1 MKMSDIFYGEL
12 SGKEIFLKIL
22 GVNSKHGKIFCMS
35 QTILIETNENLKKI
49 YSINL
54 TTFVGTDVIF
64 RQNADDTLALLKILP
79 QVSLVITKAKV
90 DEEDTAVKIY
100 HFIKQNSLNTS
111 MIILGEC
118 PSLANEILCL
128 QEPVSWEILIKQA
141 AQHLGVTVQDAVNK
155 VRPDYLPV
163 GIYYFYDIQKTP
175 CDVYIRIKKG
185 PNEYQF
191 VKRIHS
197 KDIFDKTLIEKYEE
211 QGLKEFYIQKDY
223 IQYFTNFVTN
233 HLVERLESEDLTLE
247 DRILTTANA
256 HEIVRDSILQMG
268 LDQASV
274 ELSDAS
280 INSMVKSVRNSPEV
294 TSLLKF
300 LFSNK
305 VSYAYQHCHLLAL
318 MCHYVL
324 SKQSWYKPEHLHILS
339 FVSFFSDVTLKSHN
353 QMQIGSMKELLEANL
368 TDEEKNDVMNHAKEA
383 ARLLE
388 GHPDANDYI
397 RTVLI
402 QSHGKLDGT
411 GFEENPGEDLHPLS
425 KVFIIADCFVKTL
438 LNPALPSRKQDIL
451 PILYAR
457 FTNPSYQKIIKAL
470 EQKFQ

>member
-1 MKMSDIFYGEL
+1 
-12 SGKEIFLKIL
+12 
-22 GVNSKHGKIFCMS
+22 MS
-35 QTILIETNENLKKI
+35 QTILIETNESLKKI
-49 YSINL
+49 YSLNL

-64 RQNADDTLALLKILP
+64 RQTADDALALLKILP
-79 QVSLVITKAKV
+79 QVSLIITKAKV
-90 DEEDTAVKIY
+90 GEEETAIKIY
-100 HFIKQNSLNTS
+100 NFIKNECLHTSL
-111 MIILGEC
+111 IVLGEC
-118 PSLANEILCL
+118 PALANEILCL

-141 AQHLGVTVQDAVNK
+141 AQHLGVTIQDAVNK

-163 GIYYFYDIQKTP
+163 GLHYFYDIQKTP

-197 KDIFDKTLIEKYEE
+197 KDHFDRDLIAKYEE
-211 QGLKEFYIQKDY
+211 QGLKEFYIPKDY
-223 IQYFTNFVTN
+223 IQYFTTFVTN
-233 HLVERLESEDLTLE
+233 NLVERLEREDLTLE

-256 HEIVRDSILQMG
+256 HEIVRDSIQQMG

-294 TSLLKF
+294 ASLLKF

-305 VSYAYQHCHLLAL
+305 VSYAYQQCHLLAL

-324 SKQSWYKPEHLHILS
+324 SKQSWYKQEHLHILS
-339 FVSFFSDVTLKSHN
+339 FVSFFSDVTLKSHQ
-353 QMQIGSMKELLEANL
+353 QMQIGSMKELFEANL
-368 TDEEKNDVMNHAKEA
+368 TDEEKNSVMNHAAEA
-383 ARLLE
+383 SRLLE

-402 QSHGKLDGT
+402 QSHGKIDGI
-411 GFEENPGEDLHPLS
+411 GFEDNPGEDLHPLS

-438 LNPALPSRKQDIL
+438 LNPALPSKKQDIL
-451 PILYAR
+451 PLLYAR